1 MTEAAQTVNLDQ
13 LLSTSVT
20 DVKPKTRRLVLRA
33 ALLVTLLVVASI
45 VVVLLATRERAR
57 QIYGELENRAAVFSG
72 SRAQVIETWLD
83 DFGSAGRRLAQSD
96 LFRLF
101 ATELDI
107 SGQAVGPDSA
117 LAPQL
122 PYMIQ
127 AMTDLARQER
137 FVGVYLVD
145 RAGRASLLS
154 AGAPELT
161 QPQRRAAARVFEL
174 GQRVVTPARTSADGL
189 SMDVV
194 LPVAPPQD
202 GSGNRPTVTGAIL
215 LTVPVT
221 ARLAQLLAPSPLFQ
235 PGERTRLIQI
245 GDGAAEEID
254 PARAPFIHPVR
265 TGFAPRGV
273 APTPFAARRAINGD
287 REVLS
292 TGVPVA
298 GMPWMVFHEID
309 ESGARTPLNAYRWSM
324 IAFAALV
331 TALLVAGFVALWW
344 RQASEH
350 TRALAIQFRE
360 LSTQINAQRRL
371 LDSILN
377 NVHEMIG
384 LKTIAGAYSYVN
396 KAFETAIGR
405 SGEQIVGL
413 DDSALFGH
421 GTAERLQ
428 LQDQSAIRGGA
439 VVTFNEEIYLGSK
452 LHHFQISKVPFVD
465 GTGTVSGIVSVARDI
480 TDIVE
485 NERRRQRAVEQMT
498 RALMRTIEGVDPYLA
513 GHAARVQ
520 RFCSAVARRLTLPP
534 RDALTVEIAAAVCQ
548 VGKTAIPKGIVAKQG
563 RLTPEEF
570 EIMKT
575 HIDHAI
581 AVLSA
586 IDFEL
591 PIVDVVARMH
601 ERLDGSG
608 YPKGLK
614 GAEIGTLGGIL
625 GICDVFCA
633 RIEPRS
639 YRHRLQP
646 DEALEILK
654 ENAGRY
660 DASLVA
666 ALAEVVHSVEGEKLV
681 ASAQN

>member
-1 MTEAAQTVNLDQ
+1 
-13 LLSTSVT
+13 
-20 DVKPKTRRLVLRA
+20 
-33 ALLVTLLVVASI
+33 
-45 VVVLLATRERAR
+45 
-57 QIYGELENRAAVFSG
+57 
-72 SRAQVIETWLD
+72 
-83 DFGSAGRRLAQSD
+83 
-96 LFRLF
+96 
-101 ATELDI
+101 
-107 SGQAVGPDSA
+107 
-117 LAPQL
+117 
-122 PYMIQ
+122 
-127 AMTDLARQER
+127 
-137 FVGVYLVD
+137 
-145 RAGRASLLS
+145 
-154 AGAPELT
+154 
-161 QPQRRAAARVFEL
+161 
-174 GQRVVTPARTSADGL
+174 
-189 SMDVV
+189 
-194 LPVAPPQD
+194 
-202 GSGNRPTVTGAIL
+202 
-215 LTVPVT
+215 
-221 ARLAQLLAPSPLFQ
+221 
-235 PGERTRLIQI
+235 
-245 GDGAAEEID
+245 
-254 PARAPFIHPVR
+254 
-265 TGFAPRGV
+265 
-273 APTPFAARRAINGD
+273 
-287 REVLS
+287 VLS

-309 ESGARTPLNAYRWSM
+309 ETAARAPLSAYRWSM
-324 IAFAALV
+324 IAFMALF
-331 TALLVAGFVALWW
+331 TALLVAGFVAVWW

-350 TRALAIQFRE
+350 TRALAVQFRD

-384 LKTIAGAYSYVN
+384 LKSVSGTYSYAN
-396 KAFETAIGR
+396 RAFQTAIGR
-405 SGEQIVGL
+405 TGEQIAGL
-413 DDSALFGH
+413 DDTALFGH
-421 GTAERLQ
+421 GTAERLR
-428 LQDQSAIRGGA
+428 LQDQSAIRGGT

-465 GTGTVSGIVSVARDI
+465 ESGAATGIVSVARDI
-480 TDIVE
+480 TEIVE

-520 RFCSAVARRLTLPP
+520 RFCSALARRLTLSP

-548 VGKTAIPKGIVAKQG
+548 VGKTAIPKEIVAKQG

-570 EIMKT
+570 NIMKT
-575 HIDHAI
+575 HIDHAVAI
-581 AVLSA
+581 LSS

-639 YRHRLQP
+639 YRHRLTP
-646 DEALEILK
+646 DEALTVLK

-660 DASLVA
+660 DANLVA

-681 ASAQN
+681 AAAQS